1 MRIKSRLAPQGF
13 TFLELLVTIL
23 VVGLIA
29 AMIAPFFGSGVLTS
43 HIPIQ
48 NLQAATNLKGVMENI
63 NGQYLALT
71 NKTPAALQALQTQI
85 GSVNS
90 VQTDPNFGS
99 YRIEENQFIRF
110 VSGAEVNDATGGN
123 SILKV
128 TISNTNGGTLT
139 QLFTAQ

>member
-1 MRIKSRLAPQGF
+1 LA
-13 TFLELLVTIL
+13 
-23 VVGLIA
+23 
-29 AMIAPFFGSGVLTS
+29 S
-43 HIPIQ
+43 
-48 NLQAATNLKGVMENI
+48 
-63 NGQYLALT
+63 
-71 NKTPAALQALQTQI
+71 KTPAALQTIQTQI

-110 VSGAEVNDATGGN
+110 VSGAEVSDATGGN

-128 TISNTNGGTLT
+128 TISNTNGGNLT